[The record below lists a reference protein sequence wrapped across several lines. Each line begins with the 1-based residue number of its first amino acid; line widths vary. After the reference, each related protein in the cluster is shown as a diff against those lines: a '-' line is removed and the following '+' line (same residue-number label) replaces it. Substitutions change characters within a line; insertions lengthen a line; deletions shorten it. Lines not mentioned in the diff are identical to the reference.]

1 MVVHAGIVH
10 AFTVRTTHME
20 RPMLSIAAR
29 NLILALIAVSASLC
43 AIPSHRA
50 EAQAPPSLRGQLLI
64 ATPSMRDT
72 RFDRAVILMVRHDI
86 DGAMGIVINRP
97 LGERPLADLLAAF
110 GTKDTPAT
118 GNVRIFLGGPV
129 QPEVSFVVH
138 GADYGRPETLE
149 VDARFAATPS
159 REVLRDLARN
169 AGPMKS
175 LIAFGYAGWAPGQL
189 EGELARNVWY
199 TAPADPALV
208 FDDDRD
214 KVWEHAT
221 ARRTQDL

>member
-1 MVVHAGIVH
+1 MPFI
-10 AFTVRTTHME
+10 
-20 RPMLSIAAR
+20 SAR
-29 NLILALIAVSASLC
+29 SLILALLGVLASVT
-43 AIPSHRA
+43 ATPSDAA
-50 EAQAPPSLRGQLLI
+50 EATPSLKGQLLI
-64 ATPSMRDT
+64 ATPAMRDP
-72 RFDRAVILMVRHDI
+72 RFDRAVILMLQHDG

-110 GTKDTPAT
+110 GDKDTAAS
-118 GNVRIFLGGPV
+118 GSVRVFLGGPV
-129 QPEVSFVVH
+129 QLEVGFVIH
-138 GADYGRPETLE
+138 GSDYRRPETLD

-159 REVLRDLARN
+159 REVLRDIARN

-199 TAPADPALV
+199 TAPADPGLV